1 MLLNQKQRPPRLPPV
16 EPPYDAVTSDALDA
30 LGPPLAVFRLFA
42 RKPDRA
48 HAIHGWG
55 RYYLSRQLS
64 LSLRHRELVI
74 DRTTARCGS
83 SYEWGVHVAAF
94 ADKIGLSP
102 EQVRSTAHGRPDD
115 DCWSDPDD
123 RAVLHAV
130 DALVDRRDLDD
141 AEWAELLSA
150 VGEEGALDVLLLTGW
165 YHAISFVTRVPR
177 LPQEPGTPTLDAVAG
192 AAR

>member
-1 MLLNQKQRPPRLPPV
+1 MLLNRKQIPRLSPV
-16 EPPYDAVTSDALDA
+16 EPPYDPVTSTALEA
-30 LGPPLAVFRLFA
+30 LGPPLAVFRLFV
-42 RKPDRA
+42 RKPARA
-48 HAIHGWG
+48 QAIHAWG

-102 EQVRSTAHGRPDD
+102 EQVRSTARRGPDD
-115 DCWSDPDD
+115 ACWHDPHD
-123 RAVLHAV
+123 RAVLRAV
-130 DALVDRRDLDD
+130 DALVDRHDLDD
-141 AEWAELLSA
+141 SEWAELVSA
-150 VGEEGALDVLLLTGW
+150 VGEEGAIDLLLLTGW
-165 YHAISFVTRVPR
+165 YLAISFVTRVPR